1 MFRRNTGLWPAR
13 PRVCNQLRQ
22 LIDRLTFAEDSGS
35 AAPLGAQAEMP
46 MFLNE
51 RTSLETPSAVLT
63 PVMRKPN
70 LIVFLTDQQRAD
82 TIVGAASRTVH
93 APNLRKLAAESV
105 IFERAYVTHPL
116 CVPSRAS
123 LLTGMWPH
131 QTGCTKNGVSLD
143 PRFRTFAELIGDDSY
158 HPAYMGKW
166 QLGDEATQQRGFRDW
181 ISTEGVSDYSRFLG
195 SNGYTPDK
203 PNGSFSERLI
213 SQLPLDISKPRFLE
227 GHACEFI
234 EKHRFD
240 PFVLFV
246 SFVEPH
252 SPYNGPLNL
261 EHALED
267 VELDATAVAPANDN
281 LPLRYKLMREWQ
293 QAEALLD
300 RNRLPNLFFFGVTQ
314 DEYRA
319 MKQRYLGLITMVD
332 RSIGRILSC
341 LERAELL
348 DKTTIIHTSDH
359 GDMLGAHHLFGKEV
373 MFSEAVRV
381 PYLVRLPGQRQ
392 NLRVV
397 QPVSH
402 IDFLPTL
409 LDLLGEPKPNQ
420 CAGHSLA
427 PLLHGE
433 SMAPGNVFIEW
444 SPNRFKVMK
453 GTKLASRRKIKRA
466 MNESTRAV
474 ISPEGWKLC
483 LRDQDLNELYNLEA
497 DPNETHNLYYQ
508 PDYRAIIEQG
518 RRDILSWQRTTGDTL
533 KL

>member
-1 MFRRNTGLWPAR
+1 
-13 PRVCNQLRQ
+13 
-22 LIDRLTFAEDSGS
+22 
-35 AAPLGAQAEMP
+35 
-46 MFLNE
+46 
-51 RTSLETPSAVLT
+51 
-63 PVMRKPN
+63 
-70 LIVFLTDQQRAD
+70 
-82 TIVGAASRTVH
+82 
-93 APNLRKLAAESV
+93 
-105 IFERAYVTHPL
+105 
-116 CVPSRAS
+116 
-123 LLTGMWPH
+123 MWPH

-166 QLGDEATQQRGFRDW
+166 QLGDEAKQQRGFRDW
-181 ISTEGVSDYSRFLG
+181 ISIEGVSDYSRFLN
-195 SNGYTPDK
+195 SKGYTPDK
-203 PNGSFSERLI
+203 PDGSFSERLI

-227 GHACEFI
+227 EHACEFI
-234 EKHRFD
+234 EKHRLD

-261 EHALED
+261 EHTLED

-300 RNRLPNLFFFGVTQ
+300 RKRLPNLFFFGVTQ

-319 MKQRYLGLITMVD
+319 MKQRYLGLVTMVD
-332 RSIGRILSC
+332 QSIGEILSC

-348 DKTTIIHTSDH
+348 DKTIIIHTSDH

-373 MFSEAVRV
+373 MFEEAVRV
-381 PYLVRLPGQRQ
+381 PYLVRLPGRHQS
-392 NLRVV
+392 LRIV

-420 CAGHSLA
+420 CTGKSLA

-433 SMAPGNVFIEW
+433 SMPPENVFMEW

-483 LRDQDLNELYNLEA
+483 LRDQDLNELYNLQTDPIEA
-497 DPNETHNLYYQ
+497 HNLYYQ
-508 PDYRAIIEQG
+508 PEYRAIIEQAT
-518 RRDILSWQRTTGDTL
+518 RDVLSWQQTTGDTL